1 MKNTPIIIS
10 IVAVSIFILSC
21 NDSKKAN
28 NLMDK
33 DTMTKSYK
41 GNAITH
47 KFDSEIDNIISQMTL
62 EEKSGMLHGTS
73 MFTTAGVERL
83 GIPELKM
90 ADGPLGVREEISR
103 DSWAPAGLDTDF
115 ATYYPAGAGL
125 SATWNTELAY
135 KFGNSVGEE
144 SRARNKDVLLSPAIN
159 IIRTPL
165 GGRTYEY
172 LTEDPFLNKKIV
184 VPFVVGMQEN
194 DVAVCVKH
202 YAANNQETNRDFVD
216 VKIDERTLREIYLPA
231 FKAASMEAKAYSMMG
246 AYNKFRGEYSCE
258 NSYML
263 NDVLR
268 DEWGFEGVVIS
279 DWNAVH
285 TSVKSLKSGLD
296 IEMGTPKPFNEFF
309 LADPLI
315 DSVKAG
321 KISEAEIDKHV
332 KRIMQLMYTVKSMG
346 GTERTSGSINT
357 EAHFKDAYDIASESI
372 VLLKNDKDLL
382 PISTSEI
389 KTVAV
394 IGNNATKKNALGG
407 FGAGVKTKREVT
419 PLDGLKN
426 RLPESIKI
434 IFAEGYQERYAP
446 KKKGALGEVAEVGE
460 VTQEQLETIDKLNPI
475 LLDEAIQAAK
485 NSDLAIIFA
494 GSNRDYETEASDR
507 ADLELPFGQVELIEK
522 VLAVNP
528 NTIVVM
534 IGGAPFNIGSIK
546 EKSSALI
553 WSWFNGSEGGNAL
566 ADVLLGKVNPSG
578 KLPWTMPKNLSDSP
592 AHATNSFPGDKV
604 VSYDE
609 GILVGYRWFDT
620 KNIEPL
626 YPFGYGLSYTTFDI
640 KNAHSDKDE
649 AYSEDETIYI
659 TVDIENTGEKDGKE
673 VLQLYTTKK
682 DSKVERAAQELKGFQ
697 KVLVNKGETKTVTL
711 GIPVKELAYYNVE
724 KKAWVVEAGTYDF
737 KIGNSSRDIKTE
749 VSINV
754 K

>member
-1 MKNTPIIIS
+1 MNNKLIFLSMI
-10 IVAVSIFILSC
+10 AVSIFIISCGKSNQEKDLSAHSSQESYLGKPISHVYDAVI
-21 NDSKKAN
+21 DS
-28 NLMDK
+28 L
-33 DTMTKSYK
+33 
-41 GNAITH
+41 
-47 KFDSEIDNIISQMTL
+47 ISRMTL
-62 EEKSGMLHGTS
+62 DEKSGMLHGTS

-103 DSWAPAGLDTDF
+103 DSWAPAGLDNDF
-115 ATYYPAGAGL
+115 ATYYPAGGGL
-125 SATWNTELAY
+125 SATWNTEMAY
-135 KFGNSVGEE
+135 KFGFSVGEE
-144 SRARNKDVLLSPAIN
+144 SRARDKDVLLSPAIN

-172 LTEDPFLNKKIV
+172 FTEDPFLNKKLT

-216 VKIDERTLREIYLPA
+216 VQIDERTLREIYLPA
-231 FKAASMEAKAYSMMG
+231 FKDAVTEAKAYSMMG
-246 AYNKFRGEYSCE
+246 AYNKFRGKYLCE

-268 DEWGFEGVVIS
+268 DEWGFEGIVIS
-279 DWNAVH
+279 DWAAVH
-285 TSVKSLKSGLD
+285 TSVNSLKSGLD
-296 IEMGTPKPFNEFF
+296 VEMGTRGPFNEFF

-332 KRIMQLMYTVKSMG
+332 KRIMQLMYTIKSMG
-346 GTERTSGSINT
+346 GEERIAGSINT

-372 VLLKNDKDLL
+372 VLLKNNNDLL
-382 PISTSEI
+382 PINSSGISTI
-389 KTVAV
+389 AV

-419 PLDGLKN
+419 PLEGLQN

-434 IFAEGYQERYAP
+434 NYAEGYQERYAP
-446 KKKGALGEVAEVGE
+446 KKKGILGEVAEVGE
-460 VTQEQLETIDKLNPI
+460 VTQEQLVTIDELDPKMLN
-475 LLDEAIQAAK
+475 EAIAAAK
-485 NSDLAIIFA
+485 NSDVTIIFA

-522 VLAVNP
+522 VLEVNP

-534 IGGAPFNIGSIK
+534 IGGAPFDIGSIK
-546 EKSSALI
+546 EKSSSLV

-566 ADVLLGKVNPSG
+566 ADVLLGNINPSG
-578 KLPWTMPKNLSDSP
+578 KLPWTMPKSLDDSP

-609 GILVGYRWFDT
+609 GLLVGYRWFDT
-620 KNIEPL
+620 KNVEPL
-626 YPFGYGLSYTTFDI
+626 YPFGYGLSYTTFNI
-640 KNAHSDKDE
+640 VNAASDKE
-649 AYSEDETIYI
+649 SYSSDETIYLS
-659 TVDIENTGEKDGKE
+659 VDIENTGDMDGKE
-673 VLQLYTTKK
+673 VIQVYTSKD

-697 KVLVNKGETKTVTL
+697 KVFVGKGQTTQVTL
-711 GIPVKELAYYNVE
+711 AIPIKELAFYNVE
-724 KKAWVVEAGTYDF
+724 TSKWEVEAGKYDF
-737 KIGNSSRDIKTE
+737 KIGNSSRNIQAE
-749 VSINV
+749 FSINV

>member
-1 MKNTPIIIS
+1 MKKIPIILS
-10 IVAVSIFILSC
+10 IIAVSIFILSC

-33 DTMTKSYK
+33 ETTTKNYK
-41 GNAITH
+41 GKPITH
-47 KFDSEIDNIISQMTL
+47 DFDSEIDNIISQMTL
-62 EEKSGMLHGTS
+62 EEKSAMLHGTS

-83 GIPELKM
+83 GVPELKM

-103 DSWAPAGLDTDF
+103 DSWAPAGLNNDF
-115 ATYYPAGAGL
+115 ATYYPAGGGL

-135 KFGNSVGEE
+135 KFGFSVGEE
-144 SRARNKDVLLSPAIN
+144 SRARDKDVLLSPAIN

-172 LTEDPFLNKKIV
+172 FTEDPFLNKKLT

-216 VKIDERTLREIYLPA
+216 VQIDERTLREIYLPA
-231 FKAASMEAKAYSMMG
+231 FKDAVTEAKAYSMMG
-246 AYNKFRGEYSCE
+246 AYNKFRGEYLCE

-268 DEWGFEGVVIS
+268 DEWGFEGIVIS

-285 TSVKSLKSGLD
+285 TSVNSLKSGLD

-321 KISEAEIDKHV
+321 KISEAEIDNHV

-346 GTERTSGSINT
+346 GKERTAGSINT

-372 VLLKNDKDLL
+372 ILLKNDKDLL
-382 PISTSEI
+382 PISTSDI

-407 FGAGVKTKREVT
+407 FGAGVKTKREIT
-419 PLDGLKN
+419 PLEGLKN
-426 RLPESIKI
+426 RLPESIKVNYT
-434 IFAEGYQERYAP
+434 EGYQERYAP
-446 KKKGALGEVAEVGE
+446 KKEAIFGE
-460 VTQEQLETIDKLNPI
+460 VTQERVDTIDELEPKMLE
-475 LLDEAIQAAK
+475 EAIEAAK
-485 NSDLAIIFA
+485 NSDVTIVFA

-507 ADLELPFGQVELIEK
+507 ADLKLPFGQVELIGK
-522 VLAVNP
+522 VLEVNP

-534 IGGAPFNIGSIK
+534 IGGAPFDIGSIK
-546 EKSSALI
+546 DKSSALV

-578 KLPWTMPKNLSDSP
+578 KLPWTMPKRLDDSP

-609 GILVGYRWFDT
+609 GLLVGYRWFDT
-620 KNIEPL
+620 KDVEPL
-626 YPFGYGLSYTTFDI
+626 YPFGYGLSYSTFNI
-640 KNAHSDKDE
+640 SNAASDKE
-649 AYSEDETIYI
+649 SYSSDETIYLS
-659 TVDIENTGEKDGKE
+659 VEIENTCDMDGKE
-673 VLQLYTTKK
+673 VIQVYTSKE
-682 DSKVERAAQELKGFQ
+682 DSKVERAAQELKGFE
-697 KVLVNKGETKTVTL
+697 KVYVEKGKKETVKIA
-711 GIPVKELAYYNVE
+711 IPVRELAYYNVQ
-724 KKAWVVEAGTYDF
+724 KKEWTVEPGTYNF
-737 KIGNSSRDIKTE
+737 KIGNSSRNIQSE
-749 VSINV
+749 FSINV